1 MNERLLIRTLRKIM
15 KTKSLN
21 LESVSAIGS
30 CSYAEAFD
38 VMRYLLEK
46 GIIKESNDG
55 EFAVTEDNEQIEEL
69 RRANGDWKKEF
80 SNSELKNILYEIDM
94 QAFNII
100 RMLEDLE
107 GKTIEELRTASK
119 DAAIDV
125 DATLAYL
132 QSRGLVVPDG
142 DTYRGIIG
150 EEDYIKMVNMF
161 KKDKAE
167 MQRKID
173 AEGERQAKAA
183 TARKAEEDEKER
195 ELSEI
200 IANARALQAEEQKKE
215 ESADETPLAEDTEV
229 SAIMSQVDR
238 FRKKLG
244 QKEENAAEI
253 PVWLNSIHTT
263 VMVKADLSD
272 TPIAVLQKIYLHYN
286 KRGIVKKFGENSS
299 LCSFNGNVA
308 ALDKKKSVFQL
319 VFKNELV
326 TLNWDLPIKE
336 QISAKHS
343 RTIGEDGELAVF
355 VFVAMQN

>member
-1 MNERLLIRTLRKIM
+1 
-15 KTKSLN
+15 
-21 LESVSAIGS
+21 
-30 CSYAEAFD
+30 
-38 VMRYLLEK
+38 
-46 GIIKESNDG
+46 
-55 EFAVTEDNEQIEEL
+55 
-69 RRANGDWKKEF
+69 
-80 SNSELKNILYEIDM
+80 
-94 QAFNII
+94 
-100 RMLEDLE
+100 MLEDLE

-183 TARKAEEDEKER
+183 TARQAEEDEKER

-200 IANARALQAEEQKKE
+200 IAKARALQAKEQKKE
-215 ESADETPLAEDTEV
+215 ESADEMPLAENTEV

-244 QKEENAAEI
+244 QKEENVAEI

-272 TPIAVLQKIYLHYN
+272 TPIAVLQKYICITTKEALLKSLVKTTRFAVLTGTWRRWI
-286 KRGIVKKFGENSS
+286 KRKACSNLCLRMNLLRSTGI
-299 LCSFNGNVA
+299 C
-308 ALDKKKSVFQL
+308 
-319 VFKNELV
+319 
-326 TLNWDLPIKE
+326 
-336 QISAKHS
+336 
-343 RTIGEDGELAVF
+343 R
-355 VFVAMQN
+355 